1 MTLAE
6 ENYIKTI
13 FALQQEKDKG
23 VSTNSI
29 ASYLNT
35 KAASVSDML
44 RKLDQKELISYEK
57 YYGAR
62 LTEKGEK
69 CAIMIIRRHRL
80 WETFLVDK
88 LNFGW
93 EEVHEVA
100 EQLEHVKSEK
110 LINALD
116 SFLNFPKVDPH
127 GDPIPNANGDL
138 KPIHKKILAECETS
152 NSGIIIGVSDA
163 SSEFLKV
170 LDQKKITLGSS
181 FEILRKE
188 PYDGSLELNLNDKTL
203 LLTNK
208 LAQNI
213 FVKID

>member
-13 FALQQEKDKG
+13 YALQQGKDKG

-44 RKLDQKELISYEK
+44 RKLGEKELISYEK

-62 LTEKGEK
+62 LTSEGEK

-116 SFLNFPKVDPH
+116 SFLNFPEVDPH
-127 GDPIPNANGDL
+127 GDPIPNAAGDL
-138 KPIHKKILAECETS
+138 IPIHKKILAECKGS
-152 NSGIIIGVSDA
+152 DSGIIIGVSDA

-170 LDQKKITLGSS
+170 LDQKKITLGST
-181 FEILRKE
+181 FQILRKE
-188 PYDGSLELNLNDKTL
+188 AYDGSLELLLNGKPL
-203 LLTNK
+203 MLTNK

-213 FVKID
+213 FVKAD